1 MILLNLCHDSSE
13 NKIQFVK
20 IGDSVRDLWQDTSS
34 GHKGPKH
41 TRPQTQANFWDF
53 IILLDLS
60 HDSWEI
66 EVLFV
71 KGWHYGSGLMA
82 EYVFQVQVAQM

>member
-34 GHKGPKH
+34 GHKRPKH
-41 TRPQTQANFWDF
+41 TRPQTQAHF
-53 IILLDLS
+53 
-60 HDSWEI
+60 
-66 EVLFV
+66 
-71 KGWHYGSGLMA
+71 
-82 EYVFQVQVAQM
+82 